1 MSASVEALAKKIL
14 GQDLNVRRGQSVI
27 IESWNHTLP
36 YVPAFVQEARRL
48 GAQPTVFFE
57 DAESWWSAVNA
68 RQFGPFEHLSA
79 AERAAV
85 ASANAYLFFWGP
97 ANIRDVMQL
106 REPVGSKVSGYNDEW
121 YAAARKG
128 PLRGYRMTLGLASDP
143 VASLFGMSGEAWRNR
158 VIQAGMAD
166 VRRMAKAGSKVASKL
181 ARGGQLR
188 IRHSNGT
195 DLQVRLKGIRTQ
207 VRSGLVDAA
216 ARKRPFGV
224 LGDNP
229 TGQVIA
235 ATDGSV
241 ADGIFVANR
250 PVYNMF
256 SFLRTANARWKFDR
270 GSLTE
275 YSFREGGREF
285 EKAYRA
291 AGKGRERLSFLS
303 IGLNPYGR
311 EVPPCEDTEEGAIML
326 GIGGNAGF
334 GGKSK
339 MMFQGHALL
348 GGATVEIDG
357 TAIARNGRIV

>member
-57 DAESWWSAVNA
+57 DAESWWSAVNS
-68 RQFGPFEHLSA
+68 RQYGPFEHLSA
-79 AERAAV
+79 AEQAAV
-85 ASANAYLFFWGP
+85 ASAHAYLFFWGP
-97 ANIRDVMQL
+97 ANMRDVMQL
-106 REPVGSKVSGYNDEW
+106 RQPIGSKVTGFNNEW
-121 YAAARKG
+121 YTAARKG

-143 VASLFGMSGEAWRNR
+143 AASLFGLSGEEWRNR

-166 VRRMAKAGSKVASKL
+166 VRRMARAGTKIAAKL
-181 ARGGQLR
+181 SGGRQLR

-195 DLQVRLKGIRTQ
+195 DVRVQLKGVRTQ

-229 TGQVIA
+229 TGQVLA

-241 ADGIFVANR
+241 AEGTLIANR

-256 SFLRTANARWKFDR
+256 SFLRTTNARWTFER

-275 YSFREGGREF
+275 SSFEEGGPEF

-311 EVPPCEDTEEGAIML
+311 EVPPCEDTEEGSILL
-326 GIGGNAGF
+326 GIGGNSGF

-339 MMFQGHALL
+339 LMFQGHALL
-348 GGATVEIDG
+348 AGATVEIDG
-357 TAIARNGRIV
+357 APIARNGRIV